1 MKNVMSSLEH
11 IILLAL
17 AVGDLSSSKLLD
29 QINSD
34 NRAAYSFTE
43 PGYRIAL
50 NRLVKEGKVTKDE
63 SFIDQPVY
71 RLSPLGRRLLKFEQG
86 RLERAAQLGRE
97 RL

>member
-1 MKNVMSSLEH
+1 MLPLEH

-17 AVGDLSSSKLLD
+17 TAGDMTSGELLA
-29 QINSD
+29 QINED
-34 NRAAYSFTE
+34 TMAAYSFTE
-43 PGYRIAL
+43 RGYRVAL
-50 NRLVKEGKVTKDE
+50 KRLVEKGRVTVTD
-63 SFIDQPVY
+63 SLRPVY

>member
-17 AVGDLSSSKLLD
+17 ACGDLSSSKLLD

-34 NRAAYSFTE
+34 NRMVYSFTE

-50 NRLVKEGKVTKDE
+50 KRLVKEGKVIKDE
-63 SFIDQPVY
+63 SFRSRPVY
-71 RLSPLGRRLLKFEQG
+71 HLSPFGRRLLKFEQG
-86 RLERAAQLGRE
+86 RLERATQLGRE